1 MALLIDWTS
10 DNAYTNPF
18 LMGQLVFKRH
28 EQCFV
33 CLVLA
38 NVCTYRF
45 VSDLDTKLMM

>member
-18 LMGQLVFKRH
+18 LMGQLFFKRH

-38 NVCTYRF
+38 MF
-45 VSDLDTKLMM
+45 VPTELFLAYIQN